1 MASPQ
6 AGGVGTQLPSP
17 TASALLDSLPV
28 AVGCIDADEV
38 VVFVN
43 HAFSAAVAVA
53 AGAQLQGAPHPLGR
67 LGSCAREVIA
77 TGAPSELTVDGTPAW
92 ARVFPVG
99 ADHAGV
105 VLAGPVSAA
114 ARSAEEQAA
123 IRRVAMLVAKDAA
136 PEAVFA
142 AASEQVGRLLGAEVG
157 AVLRFM
163 GGERAIVV
171 GVSREDG
178 VRGFPVNAEL
188 DFDRTNSAIGRVR
201 ATRRPARADTYE
213 DARGQLPR
221 VLKSV
226 GVRSSVAAPVM
237 LEDEV
242 WGAVAVST
250 TRDEPLPE
258 GGEMKLVAFAELV
271 GQSLADA
278 EARRGLAA
286 SRLRLVEAA
295 DEARRRLEADLHE
308 GAQQHL
314 VSLLLQLKVARA
326 RAAEG
331 SEIAKLLAAA
341 LGEADQVHTAL
352 HELARG
358 LHPAI
363 LSERGLAAALQ
374 GLLARSPVPVNLR
387 SLPARR
393 YPDAIEGTAYFLVEE
408 ALENAAAYAHAT
420 EVTVEVDDLGD
431 RLVVRVADNGIGGA
445 APRAGGGLRA
455 LADRAVAVGGRLQ
468 VDSPQGGGTVLRAD
482 IPVEHAR

>member
-1 MASPQ
+1 MAIRQAGEVGRLPSSMASD
-6 AGGVGTQLPSP
+6 
-17 TASALLDSLPV
+17 LLDSLPV
-28 AVGCIDADEV
+28 AVGCVDAEEC

-43 HAFSAAVAVA
+43 RAFSAAVAVA
-53 AGAQLQGAPHPLGR
+53 AGAQLRGAPDPLGR
-67 LGSCAREVIA
+67 LGACARQVIT
-77 TGAPSELTVDGTPAW
+77 TGAPSELTVAGTPGW

-99 ADHAGV
+99 AEHAGV

-123 IRRVAMLVAKDAA
+123 LRRVAMLVAKDAA

-142 AASEQVGRLLGAEVG
+142 VASEQVGRLLGAEVG
-157 AVLRFM
+157 AVLRFV
-163 GGERAIVV
+163 GAERAIVA
-171 GVSREDG
+171 GVWREDG
-178 VRGFPVNAEL
+178 IRGFPVNAEL
-188 DFDRTNSAIGRVR
+188 DFERTNSAIGRVL

-221 VLKSV
+221 VLKAV

-237 LEDEV
+237 LDDAV
-242 WGAVAVST
+242 WGAVTVST

-271 GQSLADA
+271 GQTLADA
-278 EARRGLAA
+278 EARRRLAA

-295 DEARRRLEADLHE
+295 DAARRRLESDLHE

-314 VSLLLQLKVARA
+314 VALLLQLRVAQARA
-326 RAAEG
+326 PEG
-331 SEIAKLLAAA
+331 SEIAKLLAAS
-341 LGEADQVHTAL
+341 LTEADQVHAAL

-374 GLLARSPVPVNLR
+374 GILARSPIPITLR

-393 YPDAIEGTAYFLVEE
+393 YADAIEGTAYFLIDEGID
-408 ALENAAAYAHAT
+408 NAAAHAHAT
-420 EVTVEVDDLGD
+420 EVVVDVDDMGD
-431 RLVVRVADNGIGGA
+431 QLVVRVADNGIGGA
-445 APRAGGGLRA
+445 TPRPGGGLRA
-455 LADRAVAVGGRLQ
+455 LADRAVAVGGRLHI
-468 VDSPQGGGTVLRAD
+468 DSPPGGGTVLRAE
-482 IPVEHAR
+482 IPVERGR

>member
-1 MASPQ
+1 MAIRQ
-6 AGGVGTQLPSP
+6 AGEVGTRLPSP
-17 TASALLDSLPV
+17 AAADLLDSLPV
-28 AVGCIDADEV
+28 AVGCVDAEEC

-43 HAFSAAVAVA
+43 RAFSAAVAVA
-53 AGAQLQGAPHPLGR
+53 EGAQLHGAPHPLGR
-67 LGSCAREVIA
+67 LGSCAREVIT
-77 TGAPSELTVDGTPAW
+77 TGAPAELTVDGAPGW

-99 ADHAGV
+99 AEDAGV
-105 VLAGPVSAA
+105 VLAGPVRAG

-123 IRRVAMLVAKDAA
+123 LRRVAMLVAKDAS

-163 GGERAIVV
+163 GAERAVV
-171 GVSREDG
+171 AGVWREDG
-178 VRGFPVNAEL
+178 IRGFPINAEL
-188 DFDRTNSAIGRVR
+188 DFDRTNSAIGRAL
-201 ATRRPARADTYE
+201 ATGRPARADTYE

-221 VLKSV
+221 VLKAV

-237 LEDEV
+237 LEDAV
-242 WGAVAVST
+242 WGAVTVST

-258 GGEMKLVAFAELV
+258 GGEMKLVAFAELI
-271 GQSLADA
+271 GHALADE
-278 EARRGLAA
+278 EARRRLAA

-314 VSLLLQLKVARA
+314 VALLLQLKVAQA
-326 RAAEG
+326 RAPEG
-331 SEIAKLLAAA
+331 SEIAKLVGAA
-341 LGEADQVHTAL
+341 LGEADQVHHAL

-374 GLLARSPVPVNLR
+374 GLLARSAVQVNLR

-408 ALENAAAYAHAT
+408 GLENAALHAHAT
-420 EVTVEVDDLGD
+420 EVTVEVDDVGD

-445 APRAGGGLRA
+445 APRPGGGLRA
-455 LADRAVAVGGRLQ
+455 LADRAVAVGGRLRI
-468 VDSPQGGGTVLRAD
+468 DSPQGGGTVLHAD
-482 IPVEHAR
+482 IPVDCAR